1 MMFEALFSFLGGSV
15 FRMIWGEVAN
25 FVQKKQDHAFEIE
38 RLQLQSQMED
48 KAHART
54 QEALR
59 LQTELGIKTVEARA
73 EADIATEEA
82 AAFTAAMRDAFKPT
96 GNVVVDIWN
105 GIIRPSAATIALALW
120 VLKLNTQ
127 SWRMEEWDITMS
139 GTILGFFFAS
149 RELSKRGK

>member
-1 MMFEALFSFLGGSV
+1 MLEALFSFLGGSV
-15 FRMIWGEVAN
+15 FRMVWGEVAS
-25 FVQKKQDHAFEIE
+25 FIQKKQDHAFELE
-38 RLQLQSQMED
+38 RMQFQAQED
-48 KAHART
+48 DRAHQRN

-59 LQTELGIKTVEARA
+59 LQTELGIKTVEAKA
-73 EADIATEEA
+73 ESDIATEEA
-82 AAFTAAMRDAFKPT
+82 AAFTAAMKDAFKPT
-96 GNVVVDIWN
+96 GNMVVDIWN

-127 SWRMEEWDITMS
+127 GWKMEEWDITLA